1 MAEYYP
7 LIAKAISSLPNSTPQ
22 TRLAIYDRARSAL
35 VRQLRSMQPP
45 APEIDITRE
54 TTALNDAIARLESEL
69 APKVAETSSSQSS
82 FETER
87 AGKRAIPE
95 WTPKKLSAA
104 SGSPTTDI
112 AAKPDDNVP
121 DDSEPEFRSSTTSR
135 ILPPKPHVQSEPAP
149 DILRPAS
156 DAARPNAPTSV
167 PARKSNARP
176 WILGGAALL
185 VVAGVASAAIWL
197 KANSDDKVLKPK
209 VEPTAAN
216 EVKSPG
222 KAEIRIGGAAPPPPV
237 TTIVPAKP
245 NAVAVA
251 PPALVPPK
259 DPIPKDPI
267 PKDLASK
274 DSAPKDSAA
283 KDPATTPSTQPA
295 PAASTTPSPS
305 IPIALRA
312 ALLVA
317 APDEAAKFKT
327 YVGTVVWSSL
337 TKNSGAGSISI
348 MHADVSV
355 PDALLKFGFNLQ
367 KNDDASFP
375 ASHMIDV
382 KFSPDS
388 TSPITAVKE
397 VRLPEMRQ
405 EDAAVGEAL
414 RGGVVPITAS
424 AYLIG
429 LSRIDRDLARNM
441 ELLTGRNW
449 IDVSFTLADGREA
462 KITFEKGVPGD
473 QILKEALK

>member
-7 LIAKAISSLPNSTPQ
+7 LIAKAISSLPNSTSES
-22 TRLAIYDRARSAL
+22 RLAIYDRARGAL

-54 TTALNDAIARLESEL
+54 TSSLNEAIARLESDL
-69 APKVAETSSSQSS
+69 APKMAETSLGQTSL
-82 FETER
+82 ETNR
-87 AGKRAIPE
+87 AEKRAIPE
-95 WTPKKLSAA
+95 WTPKRLSAA
-104 SGSPTTDI
+104 SGSQTPEL
-112 AAKPDDNVP
+112 AANPGDSVP
-121 DDSEPEFRSSTTSR
+121 DSDPEFRSSATSR
-135 ILPPKPHVQSEPAP
+135 VLPPKSHTQTEAAP
-149 DILRPAS
+149 DILRPSS
-156 DAARPNAPTSV
+156 DAARPYAPTAA
-167 PARKSNARP
+167 PARKSNSRP

-209 VEPTAAN
+209 VEPIASSEA
-216 EVKSPG
+216 KSPG
-222 KAEIRIGGAAPPPPV
+222 KAETRIGGAAAPPPV

-245 NAVAVA
+245 NSATAVT
-251 PPALVPPK
+251 PALLPAK
-259 DPIPKDPI
+259 DPNLKDPT
-267 PKDLASK
+267 LK
-274 DSAPKDSAA
+274 DSTPKGPAPKEPGF
-283 KDPATTPSTQPA
+283 KDPATPSSTQLA
-295 PAASTTPSPS
+295 PASATAPSPS

-317 APDEAAKFKT
+317 APEEAARFKT

-337 TKNSGAGSISI
+337 AKASATGSISI

-367 KNDDASFP
+367 KNDDSSFP

-382 KFSPDS
+382 KFSPES
-388 TSPITAVKE
+388 TSPITVIKE

-405 EDAAVGEAL
+405 EDAAAGEVL
-414 RGGVVPITAS
+414 RGGVVPITES

-473 QILKEALK
+473 QALKEALK

>member
-7 LIAKAISSLPNSTPQ
+7 LIAKAISSLPNSTPE
-22 TRLAIYDRARSAL
+22 TRLAIYDRARGAL
-35 VRQLRSMQPP
+35 VRQLRGMQPP
-45 APEIDITRE
+45 APEDDITRE
-54 TTALNDAIARLESEL
+54 TTALNHAIARLEREL
-69 APKVAETSSSQSS
+69 APKIAETSSVQNSL
-82 FETER
+82 EMERTE
-87 AGKRAIPE
+87 KRAIPE
-95 WTPKKLSAA
+95 WTPKKLSAS
-104 SGSPTTDI
+104 SGSPSKDI
-112 AAKPDDNVP
+112 AATPLDNMA
-121 DDSEPEFRSSTTSR
+121 EPEPELRSPAASR
-135 ILPPKPHVQSEPAP
+135 ILPPKSKAQIESAP
-149 DILRPAS
+149 DILRPAG
-156 DAARPNAPTSV
+156 DAVRPNAPTSL
-167 PARKSNARP
+167 PSRKSNARP

-197 KANSDDKVLKPK
+197 KANSDDKILKPK
-209 VEPTAAN
+209 GEPVAST

-222 KAEIRIGGAAPPPPV
+222 KAETRISGATPPPPV

-245 NAVAVA
+245 NAATVVA
-251 PPALVPPK
+251 PPLV
-259 DPIPKDPI
+259 
-267 PKDLASK
+267 
-274 DSAPKDSAA
+274 AA
-283 KDPATTPSTQPA
+283 KDPTPKDNTPKDPAPKEAVTPPAPQPA
-295 PAASTTPSPS
+295 PAVSPASSPS

-312 ALLVA
+312 ALLLA
-317 APDEAAKFKT
+317 APEEAAKFKT
-327 YVGTVVWSSL
+327 YVGTVIWSSL
-337 TKNSGAGSISI
+337 SKTSAAGPVSI

-355 PDALLKFGFNLQ
+355 PDAQLKFGFNLQ

-405 EDAAVGEAL
+405 EDAAVGEVL

-429 LSRIDRDLARNM
+429 LSRIDRDLARNV

-449 IDVSFTLADGREA
+449 IDVSFTLTDGRKA

-473 QILKEALK
+473 QALKEALK

>member
-22 TRLAIYDRARSAL
+22 TRLAIYDRARGAL

-54 TTALNDAIARLESEL
+54 TTALNDAIARLEGEL
-69 APKVAETSSSQSS
+69 ALKVAESSSSQTAL
-82 FETER
+82 ETER

-95 WTPKKLSAA
+95 WTPKKLSAGP
-104 SGSPTTDI
+104 GSPTAEL
-112 AAKPDDNVP
+112 AAKPDDSAP
-121 DDSEPEFRSSTTSR
+121 DSEPEFRSPTAPR
-135 ILPPKPHVQSEPAP
+135 ILPPKSHVQTETAP

-222 KAEIRIGGAAPPPPV
+222 KAEIRIGGAAAPPPV

-245 NAVAVA
+245 NAAAVA
-251 PPALVPPK
+251 PPVLVPGKDPTPK
-259 DPIPKDPI
+259 DPAPKDP
-267 PKDLASK
+267 AAK
-274 DSAPKDSAA
+274 DSAT
-283 KDPATTPSTQPA
+283 KDPATPPSTQPA
-295 PAASTTPSPS
+295 PAASTAPSPS

-317 APDEAAKFKT
+317 APEEAAKFKT

-337 TKNSGAGSISI
+337 TKTSGAGSISI

-405 EDAAVGEAL
+405 EDAAVGEVL

-473 QILKEALK
+473 QALKEALK